1 MWIPRYQGL
10 RKVVDDLHA
19 ENLGINMKGIPKC
32 QMGKTSG
39 LSWKNKCTHLHAGN
53 PVRSGN
59 VSLPR
64 GLHATKPHGHRNVM
78 ARCARHTTVAPE

>member
-39 LSWKNKCTHLHAGN
+39 LSWKKKNKCTHLHAGN
-53 PVRSGN
+53 PVRSGK

-64 GLHATKPHGHRNVM
+64 GLHAMT
-78 ARCARHTTVAPE
+78 RCARHTTVAPE

>member
-32 QMGKTSG
+32 QMGNTSG
-39 LSWKNKCTHLHAGN
+39 LSCQKKTNVPTCTL
-53 PVRSGN
+53 VT
-59 VSLPR
+59 L
-64 GLHATKPHGHRNVM
+64 
-78 ARCARHTTVAPE
+78 

>member
-39 LSWKNKCTHLHAGN
+39 LSWKNVPTCTL
-53 PVRSGN
+53 VT
-59 VSLPR
+59 L
-64 GLHATKPHGHRNVM
+64 
-78 ARCARHTTVAPE
+78 

>member
-39 LSWKNKCTHLHAGN
+39 LSWKKKKNKCTHLHAGN
-53 PVRSGN
+53 PVRSGK
-59 VSLPR
+59 VPLPR
-64 GLHATKPHGHRNVM
+64 DSPEDSRHRHS
-78 ARCARHTTVAPE
+78 AFR